1 MPLVKD
7 FDEII
12 KNFQNKVND
21 LFKGKFDQDYVEFIV
36 NITQKEEQVKE

>member
-1 MPLVKD
+1 VLDHYNIQELMPLVKD

-21 LFKGKFDQDYVEFIV
+21 LFKGKFDQD
-36 NITQKEEQVKE
+36 